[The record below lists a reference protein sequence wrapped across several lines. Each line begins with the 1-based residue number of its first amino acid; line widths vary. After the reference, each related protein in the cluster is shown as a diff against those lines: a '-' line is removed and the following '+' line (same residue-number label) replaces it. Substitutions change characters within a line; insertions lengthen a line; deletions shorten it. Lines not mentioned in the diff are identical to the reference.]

1 MEIHSSEMIQL
12 KLNERNRLIATSS
25 TANELVVYDFTG
37 IKLIMSTREEGRVHS
52 IEFSKDEKI
61 MAAGGVEKYVAIY
74 EILDGGNTVR
84 RMEELGPNP
93 DVINCMTFHSDSL
106 LVVALRNGHIMIW
119 NHIKSSL
126 TKKIENVSTIHAMLS
141 FQKRYVCFS
150 SDDGKIRI
158 IDMEEGR

>member
-1 MEIHSSEMIQL
+1 MIQL

-93 DVINCMTFHSDSL
+93 DTINCMTFHSDSL
-106 LVVALRNGHIMIW
+106 LVVALKNGHIMIW

-126 TKKIENVSTIHAMLS
+126 TKKI
-141 FQKRYVCFS
+141 
-150 SDDGKIRI
+150 
-158 IDMEEGR
+158 